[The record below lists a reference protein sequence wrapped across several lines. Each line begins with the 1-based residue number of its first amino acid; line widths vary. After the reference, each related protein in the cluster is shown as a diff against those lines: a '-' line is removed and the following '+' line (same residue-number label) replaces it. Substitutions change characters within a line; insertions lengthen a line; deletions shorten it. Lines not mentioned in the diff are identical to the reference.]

1 VRGLDDPENPYRDDY
16 KAWDLWIYMHEL
28 TVLEAQG
35 ISNPGIGRDG
45 WNYYSMSVDENGFP
59 VPRLMATRDRY
70 ERLKHGSDANTE
82 AGRCT
87 HSIQAMGAMDF
98 DMQHRMQLAEDAV
111 LGEYL
116 PEIPQWLVRGAPEWA
131 MILPDGEVVTRGPVG
146 SMEQLAPAAAADQF
160 ECYYRYSPE
169 GVLVDKTELGQ
180 LWLQLFWD
188 ADRVIAK
195 YNSDKVYFV
204 DRNGYLVVISTDTR
218 KTAALYDLDGSRL
231 NTSHPL
237 DDRDGTRFYKIRGDE
252 LLRAFKAQQQAQGR
266 ST

>member
-1 VRGLDDPENPYRDDY
+1 VRGLDDPENPYKDDY

-28 TVLEAQG
+28 SVLEAQG

-45 WNYYSMSVDENGFP
+45 WSYYSMSVDEDGFP
-59 VPRLMATRDRY
+59 VPRLMEKRDRY

-87 HSIQAMGAMDF
+87 HSIQSMGAMDF

-111 LGEYL
+111 LGEYM
-116 PEIPQWLVRGAPEWA
+116 PEIPQWLARGAPEWA
-131 MILPDGEVVTRGPVG
+131 MILPDGEVVTCGPVG
-146 SMEQLAPAAAADQF
+146 SVNPLTLEPGAEQNDRF
-160 ECYYRYSPE
+160 YRYTPE
-169 GVLVDKTELGQ
+169 GAFVDSTEPGQ

-195 YNSDKVYFV
+195 YNSDKVFCI
-204 DRNGYLVVISTDTR
+204 DRNGYLVIISTDTR
-218 KTAALYDLDGSRL
+218 KTVALYDLDGTRL

-237 DDRDGTRFYKIRGDE
+237 DDRDGTRFRKMNSEE
-252 LLRAFKAQQQAQGR
+252 LVNAFRAQQQAKGR
-266 ST
+266 SS